1 MRISKLSKNK
11 SGFTLIEV
19 MVAALILIATATAF
33 LDALIQNSTIISA
46 SIPYDVALNACQE
59 KLEELTSSD
68 LSKIMSHD
76 NEAFDVIIRYL
87 DSDNSYKEFIIGQ
100 GLVDVA
106 LVMENEYC
114 KIYNITTTVTWQQ
127 QGRELST
134 SLSASIVYKP

>member
-1 MRISKLSKNK
+1 MRISNLKRNK
-11 SGFTLIEV
+11 TGFTLIEV
-19 MVAALILIATATAF
+19 MVAALILIAAATAF

-46 SIPYDVALNACQE
+46 SIPYDIALNACQE

-68 LSKIMSHD
+68 LSLITNHD
-76 NEAFDVIIRYL
+76 NEAFNVAGL
-87 DSDNSYKEFIIGQ
+87 SGSNQ

-106 LVMENEYC
+106 LVTENEHC

-134 SLSASIVYKP
+134 SLGASVVYKP